1 MSDDI
6 REKVESAS
14 KALFALEEALGAPG
28 TEDRQAI
35 YRLRIDLND
44 LGARFVAAR
53 SVVEKLLVGALAE
66 EAAPDPPVPTTMEE
80 ALTALDVL
88 LSEEDRAFFLSS
100 EAMGTFK
107 GIRARIELGRFLRN
121 RWGFWGQE
129 VTPLKAFFHAQ
140 GITHPDD
147 MSGAILDAYVKSR
160 TGRSGG

>member
-6 REKVESAS
+6 REKVENAS

-53 SVVEKLLVGALAE
+53 PEE

-80 ALTALDVL
+80 ALTALDAL
-88 LSEEDRAFFLSS
+88 LSEEDRTCILSP
-100 EAMGTFK
+100 EAMSTFT
-107 GIRARIELGRFLRN
+107 GIRARIALGRFLRN
-121 RWGFWGQE
+121 RWGFWGHE
-129 VTPLKAFFHAQ
+129 VTPLKAVFHAQ
-140 GITHPDD
+140 GVMHPDD

-160 TGRSGG
+160 AGRRGG